1 MPPILFRVLAMAIP
15 TLATA
20 QSQPASTGS
29 GQTYPAKPVR
39 IVVGFVPGG
48 GSDFIAR
55 LVSQKITEPL
65 GRAVLIDNRPG
76 AGGVI
81 ATEYVARQP
90 ADGYTLLLTSAGPNG
105 IVPAMAAKISY
116 DPLKDFD
123 AITQVVNMPF
133 MMAVH
138 PSLPVKNVKELVT
151 LARTRPGQL
160 NYGSAGHGSTNHLVG
175 EILNLAANIKLTHVP
190 YKGVAAAMTD
200 AIAGQ
205 IQIMSG
211 DLVTLWPQAKTG
223 KLRAIAVTSGK
234 RSALTP
240 AIPTIAESGV
250 PGFDT
255 SGWFGMVA
263 PTGTPRAITERLHAE
278 IVKGITA
285 ADARERLS
293 AMGGDV
299 VASSSADFT
308 TFMRADHAKWARV
321 VTAAGLRENP

>member
-39 IVVGFVPGG
+39 IVVGFALGG

-90 ADGYTLLLTSAGPNG
+90 ADGYTLLLTSSGPNG

-308 TFMRADHAKWARV
+308 AFMRADHAKWARV

>member
-1 MPPILFRVLAMAIP
+1 MSLILLRALGLTISALAAIH
-15 TLATA
+15 A
-20 QSQPASTGS
+20 QSQP
-29 GQTYPAKPVR
+29 YPAKPVR

-65 GRAVLIDNRPG
+65 GRTVLIDNRPG

-116 DPLKDFD
+116 DPLTDFD

-190 YKGVAAAMTD
+190 YRGVAAAMTD

-211 DLVTLWPQAKTG
+211 DLVTLWPQAKIG
-223 KLRAIAVTSGK
+223 KLRAIAVTSAK

-255 SGWFGMVA
+255 SGWFGVVA

-308 TFMRADHAKWARV
+308 AFMRADHAKWARV
-321 VTAAGLRENP
+321 VAAAGLRENP

>member
-29 GQTYPAKPVR
+29 GQTDPAKPVR

-308 TFMRADHAKWARV
+308 AFMRADHAKWARV

>member
-293 AMGGDV
+293 A
-299 VASSSADFT
+299 
-308 TFMRADHAKWARV
+308 
-321 VTAAGLRENP
+321 